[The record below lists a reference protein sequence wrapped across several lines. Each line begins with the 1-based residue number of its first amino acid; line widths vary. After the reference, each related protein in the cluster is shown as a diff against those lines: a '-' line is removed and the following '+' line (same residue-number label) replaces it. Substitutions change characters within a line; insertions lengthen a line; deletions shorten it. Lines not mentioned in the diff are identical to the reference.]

1 MNAFRVT
8 RRLHS
13 IHMSNP
19 IVATAKLIEEE
30 TLLHYSASSFF
41 PVRVSQVFLER
52 YKVEAKFGFGGSSTV
67 WLCRDKKD
75 DTYKTPKVG
84 TFSTVENRESKVL
97 AHLENSGSTHD
108 GRYCVR
114 RSSDS
119 FKITVPGGAHQCLVY
134 EPLGMSLLEYVNLQ
148 PNKRLTMR
156 AAAWVTTY
164 LLKGLDYLH
173 TCGVVHTDIKLDNI
187 LTTLPDDEEAILT
200 RLINTAH
207 EDPVKVIDDSRSIY
221 TSRTPEYGNHLTYPI
236 ICDSGVAVFGQDE
249 YEGLIQPIPYRAPEI
264 WELLFSEHIFGSS
277 TERGCLEMMITYLGP
292 PPMEFLQRNALPSL
306 YFDEH
311 GRWKG
316 TDITP
321 IALHNRLE
329 GADVELFLDFLKSML
344 RWVPEERGTAAT
356 LLRHP
361 WLDPN

>member
-8 RRLHS
+8 RRLHN

-19 IVATAKLIEEE
+19 IVAGTKLIEEE
-30 TLLHYSASSFF
+30 ILLHYSASSFF
-41 PVRVSQVFLER
+41 PVRVSQVFHER

-75 DTYKTPKVG
+75 DTYKTLKVG
-84 TFSTVENRESKVL
+84 TFSTVENRES
-97 AHLENSGSTHD
+97 
-108 GRYCVR
+108 
-114 RSSDS
+114 
-119 FKITVPGGAHQCLVY
+119 KITVPGGAHQCLVY

-148 PNKRLTMR
+148 PNKKLTMR

-164 LLKGLDYLH
+164 LLTGLDYLH

-200 RLINTAH
+200 KLINTAH

-236 ICDSGVAVFGQDE
+236 ICDFGMAVFGQDE
-249 YEGLIQPIPYRAPEI
+249 YDGLIQPIPYRAPEVILGMKWKSSADIWNLGVII

-292 PPMEFLQRNALPSL
+292 PPTEFLQRNALPSS
-306 YFDEH
+306 YFDKH
-311 GRWKG
+311 GGWRG
-316 TDITP
+316 ADITP

-329 GADVELFLDFLKSML
+329 GVDVELFLDFLKSML
-344 RWVPEERGTAAT
+344 RWVPKERGTAAA

-361 WLDPN
+361 WLDPK